1 MSRNTKIV
9 VGIIGGIVA
18 VCCLLGIIAAL
29 VLPRMFEDFAEGF
42 DDPAAG
48 AEVAQSIVDYDL
60 PAGYQEQGTMNL
72 LVMQMALITGPD
84 EDTVIMLAEFS
95 DFFTGNEEDMQ
106 QQMQDAFA
114 NQTGSHNANLE
125 FVSSEETTIND
136 AAATLATYEGT
147 DAQGNEVRQVI
158 GVFES
163 KDGSP
168 AMLMIFGDL
177 NNWDDS
183 GINQFIDSLE

>member
-29 VLPRMFEDFAEGF
+29 VLPRMFEGFAEGF

-48 AEVAQSIVDYDL
+48 AEVAQSIVGYDL

-114 NQTGSHNANLE
+114 NQTGSQNANLE
-125 FVSSEETTIND
+125 LVSSEETTIND

>member
-1 MSRNTKIV
+1 
-9 VGIIGGIVA
+9 
-18 VCCLLGIIAAL
+18 
-29 VLPRMFEDFAEGF
+29 
-42 DDPAAG
+42 
-48 AEVAQSIVDYDL
+48 
-60 PAGYQEQGTMNL
+60 MNL
-72 LVMQMALITGPD
+72 LVMQMALITGPN

-114 NQTGSHNANLE
+114 NQTGSQNANLE

-168 AMLMIFGDL
+168 AMLMIFGGL
-177 NNWDDS
+177 NDWDES
-183 GINQFIDSLE
+183 GISSFIDSLE

>member
-9 VGIIGGIVA
+9 VGIIGGIVGL
-18 VCCLLGIIAAL
+18 CCLIGIIAAL

-48 AEVAQSIVDYDL
+48 AEVAQSIVGYDL

-114 NQTGSHNANLE
+114 NQTGSQNANLE

-147 DAQGNEVRQVI
+147 DGQGNEVRQVI